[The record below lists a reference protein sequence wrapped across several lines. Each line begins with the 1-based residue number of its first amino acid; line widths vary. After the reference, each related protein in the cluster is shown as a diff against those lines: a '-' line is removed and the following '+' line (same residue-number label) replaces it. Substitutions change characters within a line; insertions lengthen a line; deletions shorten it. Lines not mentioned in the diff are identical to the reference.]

1 MISAFFFKSCNF
13 SLVYETSNDAL
24 DSLKFCLN
32 FPTFRSDLLEPP
44 WLLVG
49 HYILWLQRISVGG
62 YLIINFV
69 ACFWPTFFQCTTVVV
84 ILPNLYCCYGDPRR
98 RTHRVI
104 YNATL
109 RFPSF
114 WTLEFQWETRV
125 VCCSAPSSFKGCK
138 IPSKNMVDFFQ
149 LVVLWGGSFSRNKS
163 HWYEVKSPVA
173 SQCWSVIHCFPHIKF
188 QSRSKCLYNCGRLG
202 HLYSK

>member
-1 MISAFFFKSCNF
+1 MVIGWPLRFVTPKNF
-13 SLVYETSNDAL
+13 SWGISDNQ
-24 DSLKFCLN
+24 FCCL
-32 FPTFRSDLLEPP
+32 FLTHIFSTERP
-44 WLLVG
+44 
-49 HYILWLQRISVGG
+49 
-62 YLIINFV
+62 
-69 ACFWPTFFQCTTVVV
+69 AMVVV

-138 IPSKNMVDFFQ
+138 IPSKNMVDFFPASNNFGGALFPEINHTDMKLKVLLPLSVGQ
-149 LVVLWGGSFSRNKS
+149 LYTASHTSSSNLDPNVCTTVGG
-163 HWYEVKSPVA
+163 
-173 SQCWSVIHCFPHIKF
+173 
-188 QSRSKCLYNCGRLG
+188 
-202 HLYSK
+202 